1 MDIDII
7 IPEGLQD
14 ITLEQYQKFLALK
27 SEDDMFLTQK
37 AVEIF
42 CNVPLIL
49 VDKMPYNTV
58 QRLAKRVFSYFE
70 GSPSLVKRK
79 RLKKA
84 VYGFV
89 PNLEDITLG
98 EYVDLDSNVTD
109 WKNMHKAMAVLY
121 RPVVSE
127 AGDYYEIEEYDGTD
141 KYSEQMKEMT
151 LEVVLGALVFFYHLG
166 IDLSIAMTE
175 SLEEQM
181 STTSLPKQT
190 SGESGDGTEVFI
202 NSLKETLQSLKQLVS
217 SPYTPH

>member
-1 MDIDII
+1 
-7 IPEGLQD
+7 
-14 ITLEQYQKFLALK
+14 
-27 SEDDMFLTQK
+27 MFLTQK

-70 GSPSLVKRK
+70 GNPSLVKRK

-84 VYGFV
+84 LYGFV

-127 AGDYYEIEEYDGTD
+127 AGEYYEIEEYDGTD

-190 SGESGDGTEVFI
+190 SEESGDGTEVFI

>member
-7 IPEGLQD
+7 VPEGLQD

-70 GSPSLVKRK
+70 GNPSLVKRK

>member
-27 SEDDMFLTQK
+27 SKDDMFLTQK

-49 VDKMPYNTV
+49 VDKMAYNTV

-70 GSPSLVKRK
+70 SKPSLVKKKSLKK
-79 RLKKA
+79 RL
-84 VYGFV
+84 YGFV
-89 PNLEDITLG
+89 PNLEEITLG
-98 EYVDLDSNVTD
+98 EYVDLDANVVD
-109 WKNMHKAMAVLY
+109 WANMHKAMAVLY

-141 KYSEQMKEMT
+141 KYSEEMKQMT
-151 LEVVLGALVFFYHLG
+151 LEVVLGSLVFFYRLG

-190 SGESGDGTEVFI
+190 SEESGDGTEVFI
-202 NSLKETLQSLKQLVS
+202 NSLKETLQSLKQLVD
-217 SPYTPH
+217 SPYTPL

>member
-27 SEDDMFLTQK
+27 SKDDMFLTQK

-70 GSPSLVKRK
+70 GNPSLVKRK
-79 RLKKA
+79 RLKS
-84 VYGFV
+84 VLYGFT

-98 EYVDLDSNVTD
+98 EYVDLDANVTD
-109 WKNMHKAMAVLY
+109 WNNMHKAMAVLY

-127 AGDYYEIEEYDGTD
+127 AGEYYEIEDYDGTD
-141 KYSEQMKEMT
+141 KYSEAMKQMT
-151 LEVVLGALVFFYHLG
+151 LEVVLGSLVFFYRLG

-190 SGESGDGTEVFI
+190 SEESGDGTEVFI
-202 NSLKETLQSLKQLVS
+202 NSLKETLQSLKQLVD
-217 SPYTPH
+217 SPYTPL

>member
-1 MDIDII
+1 MNIDII
-7 IPEGLQD
+7 VPEGLQD

-27 SEDDMFLTQK
+27 SKDDMFLTQK

-70 GSPSLVKRK
+70 GNPSLVKTK

-84 VYGFV
+84 LYGFV

-127 AGDYYEIEEYDGTD
+127 AGEYYEIEEYDGTD

-166 IDLSIAMTE
+166 IDLSKAMMNY
-175 SLEEQM
+175 LED
-181 STTSLPKQT
+181 KQET
-190 SGESGDGTEVFI
+190 NLVQYLNSEANGGGI
-202 NSLKETLQSLKQLVS
+202 NQFTDSLKEILDDLKISLS
-217 SPYTPH
+217 